1 MLSFTS
7 GHVGTHVDLSP
18 CYMKMQKLLSL
29 ETLQFALVSKCYEV
43 GEIKGDYVG
52 KVWDGKKYTPERDH
66 FEDDYNGS

>member
-1 MLSFTS
+1 
-7 GHVGTHVDLSP
+7 
-18 CYMKMQKLLSL
+18 MKMQKLLSL